1 MPLLFVRKNA
11 LKHNLAAAQKLCR
24 RAGTACM
31 FVFKEAPLHAGLV
44 ASLLAESPVNRLGLV
59 AWPYEDFPRI
69 EGVSL
74 HHVYAPSPLLAEKN
88 ARCRCVY
95 IDSLYAAT
103 MLRNACK
110 GPLPEIRI
118 SLEAGDGRD
127 GVLPEELP
135 GLCRDIRRLGFSL
148 RGLSVNF
155 ACLSSHAPT
164 PELLHFAEEQL
175 EKVRDFCLE
184 DADISA
190 GGTDVLEL
198 AESAPLPPSIGEIR
212 CGTGVML
219 GIHPLTRRPL
229 PGARQDTFRLEAH
242 VMECRVKNGRH
253 LALLDVGSFHTAPEC
268 LLAPLPGMIFCGAST
283 AYASFDVTN
292 CPENLREGAALSFGL
307 DYHALSRALTSRA
320 LPLIVEDA

>member
-1 MPLLFVRKNA
+1 MPLLFLRRNA

-31 FVFKEAPLHAGLV
+31 FVFKEAPLHADLV
-44 ASLLAESPVNRLGLV
+44 ASLLADSPVSRLGLV

-74 HHVYAPSPLLAEKN
+74 HHVYAPSPQLAEKT
-88 ARCRCVY
+88 ALCRCVY
-95 IDSLYAAT
+95 VNSPYAAT
-103 MLRNACK
+103 TLRNACR
-110 GPLPEIRI
+110 GLLPEVRI

-135 GLCRDIRRLGFSL
+135 GLCRKIRRLGFSL

-155 ACLSSHAPT
+155 ACLSPHAPT
-164 PELLHFAEEQL
+164 PELLRFAGEQL
-175 EKVRDFCLE
+175 EKVRGFCME
-184 DADISA
+184 GADISA

-198 AESAPLPPSIGEIR
+198 AESTPLPPSIGEIR

-253 LALLDVGSFHTAPEC
+253 MALLDVGSFHTAPEC
-268 LLAPLPGMIFCGAST
+268 LLAPLPGMIFCGASS

-307 DYHALSRALTSRA
+307 DYHSLSRALTSRA